1 MKHIEHQAYLAL
13 KAGAEVLEADAHGE
27 TVLRL
32 SDGTILKLFRRKRF
46 FTSAA
51 LYPYALRFAR
61 NAERL
66 RDKQI
71 PVPRV
76 IATARIPSIERDAVH
91 YQALEGVT
99 LRQLL
104 RQGIAPEIEPAMKK
118 SFTEFIVH
126 LHAQGIYFRSLHLG
140 NVVLTPQGSFGLI
153 DFSDL
158 RLLPCSL
165 PLFMRRR
172 NIQRMLGIAGDRDW
186 VDADA
191 ILAARGYRK

>member
-27 TVLRL
+27 KVLRL

-76 IATARIPSIERDAVH
+76 IATVRIPSIERDAVH

-118 SFTEFIVH
+118 SFAEFIVH

-191 ILAARGYRK
+191 ILAARGSRQ

>member
-27 TVLRL
+27 KVLRL

-76 IATARIPSIERDAVH
+76 IATVRIPSIERDAVH

>member
-27 TVLRL
+27 KVLRL

-76 IATARIPSIERDAVH
+76 IATVRIPSIERDAVH
-91 YQALEGVT
+91 YQAL
-99 LRQLL
+99 
-104 RQGIAPEIEPAMKK
+104 
-118 SFTEFIVH
+118 
-126 LHAQGIYFRSLHLG
+126 
-140 NVVLTPQGSFGLI
+140 
-153 DFSDL
+153 
-158 RLLPCSL
+158 
-165 PLFMRRR
+165 
-172 NIQRMLGIAGDRDW
+172 
-186 VDADA
+186 
-191 ILAARGYRK
+191 